1 MIQKK
6 WDNLMDAKVAKFMKF
21 YPWFSNMSTN
31 FVVAHANFLSIY
43 DVGIQDWNHIELK
56 SEIMTGFRVV
66 EVADKEQ
73 GQDKYW
79 AAVVLK

>member
-43 DVGIQDWNHIELK
+43 DVGI
-56 SEIMTGFRVV
+56 
-66 EVADKEQ
+66 
-73 GQDKYW
+73 
-79 AAVVLK
+79 